1 MERVIKRN
9 GKVIL
14 QESNDGYF
22 KHVRE
27 TVIGTYTE
35 EKEEKTKKGKGT
47 KKGADE

>member
-1 MERVIKRN
+1 MERVIKKN

-27 TVIGTYTE
+27 TVIGTYE
-35 EKEEKTKKGKGT
+35 EKEEKPKKGKGT